1 MAQLQENTNDI
12 LSAFY
17 TCARSNGNCSPLS
30 KEELRQLIEQ
40 EFRDA
45 MENAQDPKTIKKVLC
60 FLDDDSNCRVDFRE
74 LLSLVFCVAKA
85 CYKPLQ
91 QHQEQEDGEKPTA
104 QEKAGK
110 EQPLGSHTVGRVSC
124 NLQIPKQGVNNQ
136 VQDTKTQ
143 DLDPH
148 QTQEGEAPKEDQ
160 DTRQTQEGEAPKE
173 DQDTRQTQEGEAPK
187 EDQDTRQTQEGEAP
201 KEDQDTRQTQ
211 EGEAPKEDQDTRQ
224 TQEGEAPKED
234 QDTRQT
240 QEGEAPKEDQDTRQ
254 TQEGEAP
261 KEDQDTRQTQEGE
274 APKEDQD
281 TRQNQESETPEQDQ
295 DVYQDDR
302 TEAAEGDSERGDIL
316 DTATPEQDRNTHK
329 AEDPETPKQDP
340 KTHWAKETEAPGKG
354 SKHHQR
360 PETESAEQDLN
371 CPSDTRGRDPKN
383 KTQVCNAPQ
392 RDPNHSKTQ
401 KLLPPQQGA
410 SPRWDPKPWG
420 THHDPAFHQLPESKV
435 VEQEHNKV
443 EPSSCPAQQQQDAH
457 RQRQPAIEQQ
467 LLQPLYPWPLQQ

>member
-1 MAQLQENTNDI
+1 MAQLQENTDDI

-17 TCARSNGNCSPLS
+17 MCARSDGNCSPLS

-60 FLDDDSNCRVDFRE
+60 FLDDDSNCRVDFSE

-91 QHQEQEDGEKPTA
+91 QHQAQEDGQKPTP

-148 QTQEGEAPKEDQ
+148 QTQEGETPKQDPENRETQEGETPKQDPENHQTQEGETPKQDPENRQTQEGETPKQDPENHQTQEGETPKQDPENHQTQEGETPKQDPENHQTQEGETPKQDPENRQTQEGETPKEDQ
-160 DTRQTQEGEAPKE
+160 DTH
-173 DQDTRQTQEGEAPK
+173 
-187 EDQDTRQTQEGEAP
+187 
-201 KEDQDTRQTQ
+201 
-211 EGEAPKEDQDTRQ
+211 
-224 TQEGEAPKED
+224 
-234 QDTRQT
+234 
-240 QEGEAPKEDQDTRQ
+240 
-254 TQEGEAP
+254 
-261 KEDQDTRQTQEGE
+261 
-274 APKEDQD
+274 
-281 TRQNQESETPEQDQ
+281 QNQESETPEEDQ
-295 DVYQDDR
+295 DTYQDDR
-302 TEAAEGDSERGDIL
+302 TKAAEGDSERGDIL

-329 AEDPETPKQDP
+329 AEEPETPKQDP
-340 KTHWAKETEAPGKG
+340 KTHWAKETEARGKG

-360 PETESAEQDLN
+360 PETESAEQDLS

-392 RDPNHSKTQ
+392 PDPNHSKTQ
-401 KLLPPQQGA
+401 KLLPPQRGA
-410 SPRWDPKPWG
+410 SPRRDPKPQG
-420 THHDPAFHQLPESKV
+420 THHDPAVHPLPESKV
-435 VEQEHNKV
+435 AEQEHNRV

-457 RQRQPAIEQQ
+457 HQRQPAIEQQ
-467 LLQPLYPWPLQQ
+467 LLQPLYQWPLQQ

>member
-17 TCARSNGNCSPLS
+17 MCARSNGNCSPLS

-60 FLDDDSNCRVDFRE
+60 FLDDDSNCRVDFSE

-148 QTQEGEAPKEDQ
+148 QIQEGETPKEN
-160 DTRQTQEGEAPKE
+160 
-173 DQDTRQTQEGEAPK
+173 
-187 EDQDTRQTQEGEAP
+187 
-201 KEDQDTRQTQ
+201 
-211 EGEAPKEDQDTRQ
+211 
-224 TQEGEAPKED
+224 
-234 QDTRQT
+234 
-240 QEGEAPKEDQDTRQ
+240 
-254 TQEGEAP
+254 
-261 KEDQDTRQTQEGE
+261 
-274 APKEDQD
+274 QD